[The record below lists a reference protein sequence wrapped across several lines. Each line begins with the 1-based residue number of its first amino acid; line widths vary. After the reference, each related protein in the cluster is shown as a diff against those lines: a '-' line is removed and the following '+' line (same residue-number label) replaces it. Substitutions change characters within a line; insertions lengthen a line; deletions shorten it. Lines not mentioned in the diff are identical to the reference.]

1 MSVSPPIRSASPAG
15 HSADVDIRLHS
26 HGKTY
31 DVLQS
36 GDDAIK
42 VDHSTHVP
50 TGDAVLEVIVD
61 GRSHRRNVRVISEST
76 TTGWLAIE

>member
-1 MSVSPPIRSASPAG
+1 MSTSSPIPSASPTG

-26 HGKTY
+26 NGQTY

-42 VDHSTHVP
+42 VDRSTQIP
-50 TGDAVLEVIVD
+50 AGDAVLEVIVD
-61 GRSHRRNVRVISEST
+61 GRSHRRNVRVISKST